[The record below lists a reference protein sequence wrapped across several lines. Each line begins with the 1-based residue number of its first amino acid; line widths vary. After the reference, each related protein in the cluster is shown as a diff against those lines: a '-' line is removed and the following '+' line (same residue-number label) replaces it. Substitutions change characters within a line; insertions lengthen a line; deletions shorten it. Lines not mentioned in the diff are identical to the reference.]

1 MLTLFHAPMSRSSRM
16 LWLLEELGAE
26 YEVRY
31 VSIRRGDGS
40 GGPDEA
46 NPHPHKQV
54 PALLHGK
61 TLITE
66 SSAITLY
73 LTDLFPDSLLGRPIG
88 HAERGPYLS
97 WLAYYSGVVEPVATM
112 NFMGLTASNP
122 QFAHVYEDMAAH
134 VIGTLTQ
141 QPYLLGERISA
152 ADILLGSAL
161 GWMRRL
167 LPESDAVDRY
177 VATVNARPALTRA
190 REIDSKPDGFHD

>member
-31 VSIRRGDGS
+31 VSIRRRDGS

-73 LTDLFPDSLLGRPIG
+73 LTDLFPDSPLGRPIG

-97 WLAYYSGVVEPVATM
+97 WLAYYSGVIEPMATM
-112 NFMGLTASNP
+112 NFTGLTASNP
-122 QFAHVYEDMAAH
+122 AFAKGYEDMAVH
-134 VIGTLTQ
+134 VIGTLSK
-141 QPYLLGERISA
+141 QPYLLGDHISA

-167 LPESDAVDRY
+167 LPENEAVDRY
-177 VATVNARPALTRA
+177 AATVNARPALVRA